1 MGHLTVEINFLYK
14 LCGFESISFI
24 VLSKL
29 VLFRFEKESYFE
41 SQTSGSVYDPLI
53 DEDAV
58 CCICND
64 GECSNRSVVINFT

>member
-1 MGHLTVEINFLYK
+1 MIVDVPLKRY
-14 LCGFESISFI
+14 SI
-24 VLSKL
+24 
-29 VLFRFEKESYFE
+29 RFEKESYFE

-64 GECSNRSVVINFT
+64 GECSNRYLRIKSSPLHSMSEIYFSSKQI